1 MKQVM
6 EKYFEDENIIE
17 KTENKKKNLCRMLL
31 KKK

>member
-17 KTENKKKNLCRMLL
+17 KTENKKKTYVECY
-31 KKK
+31 